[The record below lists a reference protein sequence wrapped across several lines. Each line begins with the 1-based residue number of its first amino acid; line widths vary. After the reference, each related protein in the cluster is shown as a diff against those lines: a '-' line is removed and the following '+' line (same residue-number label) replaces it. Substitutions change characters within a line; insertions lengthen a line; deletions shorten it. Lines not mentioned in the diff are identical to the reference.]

1 VIKITVKNPSSA
13 TAFGILQSLL
23 NPQGEKNMAINSN
36 PRTYSVDWLV
46 KQRKDGK
53 IDTDISIQRQAVWSH
68 LHQSNL
74 IVAILYNVP
83 ISNLWFEK
91 DGKGRTYK
99 AIDGKQRTLTLCS
112 YVADEFPLSP
122 KIRYGTV
129 DGVDV
134 TKMKFSELPEEFQ
147 KRILDYQLTVTLID
161 KMDAEER
168 AIVFF
173 MGNQSVPLTDVHFLP
188 VVLGEELMNGFNQL
202 CTRPFMLEKVRLT
215 APALRKRDDLKIM
228 IQYLILKSG
237 KEMGFSG
244 KEIIQFCD
252 EIRAGS
258 IDVPND
264 EIVELLS
271 YLNNAFPD
279 KRAYLKLIN
288 VPVIMY
294 AAQKAKEKSMD
305 PQEFGEKV
313 DEFFLE
319 VKEERNEEYS
329 VAMRQGS
336 AKKANVQAR
345 RDGILTILSK

>member
-1 VIKITVKNPSSA
+1 
-13 TAFGILQSLL
+13 
-23 NPQGEKNMAINSN
+23 MAINSN
-36 PRTYSVDWLV
+36 PRTFPVSWLV
-46 KQRKDGK
+46 TQRKDGK
-53 IDTDISIQRQAVWSH
+53 IDTEISIQRQAVWSH

-83 ISNLWFEK
+83 ICNLWFEK
-91 DGKGRTYK
+91 DGKGRYK

-122 KIRYGTV
+122 KIRYKEV

-134 TKMKFSELPEEFQ
+134 RGLKFSELSEDLQ
-147 KRILDYQLTVTLID
+147 KRIMEYQLTITLID
-161 KMDAEER
+161 KMDTEER

-202 CTRPFMLEKVRLT
+202 CTRPFMLEKVKLT
-215 APALRKRDDLKIM
+215 TPALRKRDDLKLM

-237 KEMGFSG
+237 KDMGFSG

-258 IDVPND
+258 IEVPND
-264 EIVELLS
+264 DIVELLS

-279 KRAYLKLIN
+279 KRAYLKLIS
-288 VPVIMY
+288 VPIIMY
-294 AAQKAKEKSMD
+294 TAQKAKEKGMD
-305 PQEFGEKV
+305 AQEFGEKV

-329 VAMRQGS
+329 TAMRQGS
-336 AKKANVQAR
+336 AKKANVQIR
-345 RDGILTILSK
+345 RDSMLKILDK